1 MKPLQGLRI
10 LDLSSVIFGPLASQ
24 ILADY
29 GAEVIKIEP
38 PEGDSTRHTGPSKE
52 PGMAAMFLGSNRS
65 KKSLALDLK
74 QPAAQQAL
82 QALRAARDPLVA
94 LGAPPLDESNP
105 GTGWD
110 TLVSWATEALARVTD
125 DLGRQRRPASPRRPQ

>member
-52 PGMAAMFLGSNRS
+52 AGMAAMFLV
-65 KKSLALDLK
+65 
-74 QPAAQQAL
+74 PT
-82 QALRAARDPLVA
+82 AARKA
-94 LGAPPLDESNP
+94 WRWTS
-105 GTGWD
+105 
-110 TLVSWATEALARVTD
+110 S
-125 DLGRQRRPASPRRPQ
+125 RRTPKRR

>member
-52 PGMAAMFLGSNRS
+52 AG
-65 KKSLALDLK
+65 K
-74 QPAAQQAL
+74 QVSRPAANWCATATTL
-82 QALRAARDPLVA
+82 QAKCCRPPAATAHACNL
-94 LGAPPLDESNP
+94 N
-105 GTGWD
+105 GTH
-110 TLVSWATEALARVTD
+110 A
-125 DLGRQRRPASPRRPQ
+125 AS